1 MSKKVIPV
9 TGVFPYEPLGFT
21 NCVRVG
27 EMLYLSGIAGVDEE
41 GKIVAADIEAQTVQ
55 TFKNIERILQAAGSG
70 LDQIAQMTSFVVDLE
85 RNGFRYVD
93 ARKKILTRREYTS
106 ATIGVSALLTP
117 GALLE
122 VQCRACLPDGQS

>member
-1 MSKKVIPV
+1 MAKKVV
-9 TGVFPYEPLGFT
+9 QVAGVFPYEPLGFT

-27 EMLYLSGIAGVDEE
+27 EMLYLSGIAGVDAN
-41 GKIVAADIEAQTVQ
+41 GKIVAPDIEAQTVQ
-55 TFKNIERILQAAGSG
+55 TFRNIELVLKAAGSS

-85 RNGFRYVD
+85 RNGFRYVE

-106 ATIGVSALLTP
+106 ATIGVAALLTP

-122 VQCRACLPDGQS
+122 VQCRACVP

>member
-9 TGVFPYEPLGFT
+9 TGVFLYEPLGFT

-27 EMLYLSGIAGVDEE
+27 EMLYLSGIAGVDAQ

-55 TFKNIERILQAAGSG
+55 TFRNIELVLKAAGSS

-122 VQCRACLPDGQS
+122 VQCRACLPGGQS

>member
-1 MSKKVIPV
+1 MVKKIVPV
-9 TGVFPYEPLGFT
+9 DGVFPYEPLGFT

-27 EMLYLSGIAGVDEE
+27 EMLYLSGIAGVDAQ
-41 GKIVAADIEAQTVQ
+41 GKIVASDIEAQTVQ
-55 TFKNIERILQAAGSG
+55 TFRNIELVLKAAGSS

-85 RNGFRYVD
+85 RNGFRYVE
-93 ARKKILTRREYTS
+93 ARKKTLVRGAYTS

-122 VQCRACLPDGQS
+122 VQCRACMP

>member
-1 MSKKVIPV
+1 MTKKVIPT

-27 EMLYLSGIAGVDEE
+27 EMLYLSGIAGVDVD
-41 GKIVAADIEAQTVQ
+41 GKIVAPDIEAQTVQ
-55 TFKNIERILQAAGSG
+55 TFRNIERVLRAAGSN

-85 RNGFRYVD
+85 RNGFRYVE
-93 ARKKILTRREYTS
+93 ARKKILTGREYTS

-122 VQCRACLPDGQS
+122 VQCRACIP

>member
-1 MSKKVIPV
+1 MAKKVVPV
-9 TGVFPYEPLGFT
+9 AGVFPYEPLGFT

-27 EMLYLSGIAGVDEE
+27 EMLYLSGIAGVDEQ
-41 GKIVAADIEAQTVQ
+41 GKIVAPDIEAQTVQ
-55 TFKNIERILQAAGSG
+55 TFRNIERVLRAAGSD

-85 RNGFRYVD
+85 RNGFRYVE

-122 VQCRACLPDGQS
+122 VQCRACIPG